1 MKHLKRK
8 NENLSISSRPQL
20 IKYCEWKDCNN
31 KGKYKAPKSRENLRE
46 FMWFCLNHIKEYN
59 SNWDYFSGLS
69 QNDI

>member
-31 KGKYKAPKSRENLRE
+31 KGKYKAPKSIRCGVCAIDLKFTKRWLPLNL
-46 FMWFCLNHIKEYN
+46 
-59 SNWDYFSGLS
+59 
-69 QNDI
+69 